1 MIDQKQTNQ
10 LCLRWKG
17 KQRRIGITGG
27 IASGKTTIGDFL
39 FQAKQWPILD
49 ADLYAHEALR
59 AESQIAQKIL
69 LRYGNTIIQNS
80 SKNDQ
85 IINRKA
91 LAKIVFQNNIEKK
104 WLEGVIHPF
113 VNKRI
118 EEELEKLK
126 SNSIVILIIPL
137 LFEKNY
143 TYLCSE
149 ICYIDCP
156 RTVQVKR
163 LQSRDKLSLEEA
175 NQRIDAQWDNALKK
189 QFSDHIITNANND
202 ETWKMQLKKLYNF

>member
-1 MIDQKQTNQ
+1 MIDQKQTNK

-27 IASGKTTIGDFL
+27 IASGKTIIGEFL
-39 FQAKQWPILD
+39 FQATKWPILD
-49 ADLYAHEALR
+49 ADLYAHEALS
-59 AESQIAQKIL
+59 AENQIAKKAC
-69 LRYGNTIIQNS
+69 LRYGSKIIINS

-91 LAKIVFQNNIEKK
+91 LAKIVFQNEIEKK
-104 WLEGVIHPF
+104 WLEGIIHPF

-118 EEELEKLK
+118 EEELEKSK

-143 TYLCSE
+143 TGLCSE
-149 ICYIDCP
+149 ICYIDCS
-156 RTVQVKR
+156 RSMQLKR
-163 LQSRDKLSLEEA
+163 LQSRDSLSLEES
-175 NQRIDAQWDNALKK
+175 NQRIDAQWSNSFKK
-189 QFSDHIITNANND
+189 QFADHIINNSNDD
-202 ETWKMQLKKLYNF
+202 ETWKLQLKKLYKL

>member
-1 MIDQKQTNQ
+1 MIDQKQTNK

-27 IASGKTTIGDFL
+27 IASGNTIVGDFL

-59 AESQIAQKIL
+59 AESHISKKVL
-69 LRYGNTIIQNS
+69 LRYGNKIIQNS
-80 SKNDQ
+80 SQNDQ

-91 LAKIVFQNNIEKK
+91 LAKIVFQNDIEKK
-104 WLEGVIHPF
+104 WLEGIIHPF

-118 EEELEKLK
+118 EEELEKSK

-143 TYLCSE
+143 TGLCSE
-149 ICYIDCP
+149 ICYIDCS
-156 RTVQVKR
+156 RSMQLQR
-163 LQSRDKLSLEEA
+163 LQYRDQLSLEES
-175 NQRIDAQWDNALKK
+175 NQRIDAQWDNVLKK
-189 QFSDHIITNANND
+189 QFADHIINNSNND
-202 ETWKMQLKKLYNF
+202 EKWKMQLKKLYNF

>member
-1 MIDQKQTNQ
+1 MIDQKQTNK

-27 IASGKTTIGDFL
+27 IASGKTIIGDFL
-39 FQAKQWPILD
+39 FQAKQWPIVD
-49 ADLYAHEALR
+49 ADLYAHDALR
-59 AESQIAQKIL
+59 AESQIAKKVL
-69 LRYGNTIIQNS
+69 LRYGSKVIQNS
-80 SKNDQ
+80 SKNNQ

-91 LAKIVFQNNIEKK
+91 LATIVFQNDIEKN
-104 WLEGVIHPF
+104 WLEGIIHPF

-143 TYLCSE
+143 TGLCSE

-156 RTVQVKR
+156 RNMQLQR

-175 NQRIDAQWDNALKK
+175 NQRIDAQWDNAIKK
-189 QFSDHIITNANND
+189 QFADHVITNSNND
-202 ETWKMQLKKLYNF
+202 ETWKMQIKTLYNF

>member
-1 MIDQKQTNQ
+1 MIDQKQTNK

-27 IASGKTTIGDFL
+27 IASGKTIIGDFL
-39 FQAKQWPILD
+39 FQSKQWPILD
-49 ADLYAHEALR
+49 ADSYAHEALS
-59 AESQIAQKIL
+59 AESPIAKKAC
-69 LRYGNTIIQNS
+69 LRYGSKIIKNS

-91 LAKIVFQNNIEKK
+91 LAKIVFQNEIEKK
-104 WLEGVIHPF
+104 WLEGIIHPF

-143 TYLCSE
+143 TGLCSE

-156 RTVQVKR
+156 RNMQLKR
-163 LQSRDKLSLEEA
+163 LQSRDSLSLEEA
-175 NQRIDAQWDNALKK
+175 NQRIDAQWANSFKK
-189 QFSDHIITNANND
+189 QFADHIINNSNDD
-202 ETWKMQLKKLYNF
+202 ETWKLQLKKLYKF

>member
-1 MIDQKQTNQ
+1 MIDQKQTNN

-49 ADLYAHEALR
+49 ADSYAHEALS
-59 AESQIAQKIL
+59 AKSQIAKKVV
-69 LRYGNTIIQNS
+69 LRYGNQIIQNS
-80 SKNDQ
+80 NKNDQ

-91 LAKIVFQNNIEKK
+91 LAKIVFLDDVEKK
-104 WLEGVIHPF
+104 WLEGIIHPF

-118 EEELEKLK
+118 EEDLEKFK
-126 SNSIVILIIPL
+126 SNSTVVLIIPL

-143 TYLCSE
+143 TVLCSE
-149 ICYIDCP
+149 VCYIDCA
-156 RTVQVKR
+156 RSTQLKR
-163 LQSRDKLSLEEA
+163 LQSREKCSLEEA
-175 NQRIDAQWDNALKK
+175 NQRIDAQWDNSLKK
-189 QFSDHIITNANND
+189 QFADHIITNSNND
-202 ETWKMQLKKLYNF
+202 ETWKLQLKTLYNF

>member
-1 MIDQKQTNQ
+1 MIDQKQTNK

-49 ADLYAHEALR
+49 ADIYAHEALR
-59 AESQIAQKIL
+59 AESQIFNKVL
-69 LRYGNTIIQNS
+69 LRYGSKIIQTS
-80 SKNDQ
+80 SKSDQ
-85 IINRKA
+85 IINRNA
-91 LAKIVFQNNIEKK
+91 LAKIIFQNDIEKK
-104 WLEGVIHPF
+104 WLEGIIHPF

-126 SNSIVILIIPL
+126 LNSIVILIIPL

-143 TYLCSE
+143 TGLCSE

-156 RTVQVKR
+156 RRMQLKR
-163 LQSRDKLSLEEA
+163 LQSRDNLSLKEA
-175 NQRIDAQWDNALKK
+175 NQRIDAQWANSYKK
-189 QFSDHIITNANND
+189 QFADHIINNSNDD
-202 ETWKMQLKKLYNF
+202 ETRKLQLKKLYEL

>member
-1 MIDQKQTNQ
+1 MIDKKQTNK

-27 IASGKTTIGDFL
+27 IASGKTTIGNFL
-39 FQAKQWPILD
+39 FQAKKWPILD
-49 ADLYAHEALR
+49 ADLYAHEALS
-59 AESQIAQKIL
+59 AESQIAKKVL
-69 LRYGNTIIQNS
+69 LRYGSKIIQNS

-91 LAKIVFQNNIEKK
+91 LAKIVFQNDIEKD
-104 WLEGVIHPF
+104 WLEGIIHPF

-143 TYLCSE
+143 TGLCSE

-156 RTVQVKR
+156 RNMQLKR

-175 NQRIDAQWDNALKK
+175 NQRIDGQWDNALKK

>member
-1 MIDQKQTNQ
+1 MIDQKQTNK

-27 IASGKTTIGDFL
+27 IASGKTIIGDFL
-39 FQAKQWPILD
+39 FQAKKWPIVD

-59 AESQIAQKIL
+59 AESQIAKKVL
-69 LRYGNTIIQNS
+69 LRYGSKIIQNS

-91 LAKIVFQNNIEKK
+91 LAKIVFQNDIEKK
-104 WLEGVIHPF
+104 WLEGIIHPF

-143 TYLCSE
+143 TGLCSE
-149 ICYIDCP
+149 ICYIDCT
-156 RTVQVKR
+156 RSMQLKR
-163 LQSRDKLSLEEA
+163 LQSRDNLSIKEA
-175 NQRIDAQWDNALKK
+175 NQRIDAQWANSLKK
-189 QFSDHIITNANND
+189 QFADHIINNSNDD
-202 ETWKMQLKKLYNF
+202 ETWKLQLKKLYKF

>member
-1 MIDQKQTNQ
+1 MIDQKQTNK

-27 IASGKTTIGDFL
+27 IASGKTIIGNFL
-39 FQAKQWPILD
+39 FERKQWPILD
-49 ADLYAHEALR
+49 ADLYAHEALS
-59 AESQIAQKIL
+59 AENEIVKKVR
-69 LRYGNTIIQNS
+69 LRYGSKLIKNS

-91 LAKIVFQNNIEKK
+91 LAKIVFQNEIEKK
-104 WLEGVIHPF
+104 WLEGIIHPF

-137 LFEKNY
+137 LFEK
-143 TYLCSE
+143 
-149 ICYIDCP
+149 
-156 RTVQVKR
+156 
-163 LQSRDKLSLEEA
+163 
-175 NQRIDAQWDNALKK
+175 
-189 QFSDHIITNANND
+189 
-202 ETWKMQLKKLYNF
+202 KLYRVM

>member
-1 MIDQKQTNQ
+1 MIDQKQTNK

-27 IASGKTTIGDFL
+27 IASGKTTIGNFL

-49 ADLYAHEALR
+49 ADLYAHEALS
-59 AESQIAQKIL
+59 AESPISKKVL
-69 LRYGNTIIQNS
+69 SRYGSKIIQKS

-85 IINRKA
+85 IINRKE
-91 LAKIVFQNNIEKK
+91 LAKIVFQHSVEKK
-104 WLEGVIHPF
+104 WLEEVVHPF

-143 TYLCSE
+143 TGLCSE

-156 RTVQVKR
+156 RNIQLKR
-163 LQSRDKLSLEEA
+163 LQSRDNLSLKEA
-175 NQRIDAQWDNALKK
+175 NQRIDAQWANSYKK
-189 QFSDHIITNANND
+189 QFADHIINNSNDD
-202 ETWKMQLKKLYNF
+202 ETWQLQLKKLYNF

>member
-1 MIDQKQTNQ
+1 MIDQKQTNK

-27 IASGKTTIGDFL
+27 IASGKTIIGDFL

-59 AESQIAQKIL
+59 AESQISEKVL
-69 LRYGNTIIQNS
+69 LRYGNKIIQNS
-80 SKNDQ
+80 SENDQ

-91 LAKIVFQNNIEKK
+91 LAKIIFQNDIEKK
-104 WLEGVIHPF
+104 WLEGLIHPF
-113 VNKRI
+113 VNKRF

-143 TYLCSE
+143 TDLCSE
-149 ICYIDCP
+149 ICYIDCS
-156 RTVQVKR
+156 RSMQLKR
-163 LQSRDKLSLEEA
+163 LQSRDQLSLEES
-175 NQRIDAQWDNALKK
+175 NQRIDAQWDNAFKK
-189 QFSDHIITNANND
+189 EFSDHIINNSNND
-202 ETWKMQLKKLYNF
+202 EKWKAQLKELYNF

>member
-1 MIDQKQTNQ
+1 MIDQKQTNK

-27 IASGKTTIGDFL
+27 IASGKTIIGDFL

-59 AESQIAQKIL
+59 AESQIEKKVL
-69 LRYGNTIIQNS
+69 LRYGSKIIQNS
-80 SKNDQ
+80 SKNNQ

-91 LAKIVFQNNIEKK
+91 LAKIVFQNDIEKN
-104 WLEGVIHPF
+104 WLEGKIHPF

-118 EEELEKLK
+118 KEDLEKLK
-126 SNSIVILIIPL
+126 LSSTVILIIPL

-143 TYLCSE
+143 TGLCSE
-149 ICYIDCP
+149 ICYIDCS
-156 RTVQVKR
+156 RSMQLKR
-163 LQSRDKLSLEEA
+163 LQLRDQLTLEEA
-175 NQRIDAQWDNALKK
+175 NQRIDAQWANSFKK
-189 QFSDHIITNANND
+189 QFADHIINNSNDD
-202 ETWKMQLKKLYNF
+202 ETWKLQLRKLYNF

>member
-1 MIDQKQTNQ
+1 MIDQQQTNK

-27 IASGKTTIGDFL
+27 IASGKTIIADFL
-39 FQAKQWPILD
+39 CQAKQWPIVD

-59 AESQIAQKIL
+59 AESKIAKKVL
-69 LRYGNTIIQNS
+69 LRYGKKIFKDS

-91 LAKIVFQNNIEKK
+91 LAKIVFQNDVEKR
-104 WLEGVIHPF
+104 WLEETIHPF
-113 VNKRI
+113 VNKRM
-118 EEELEKLK
+118 EEELEKLQ

-143 TYLCSE
+143 TGLCSE
-149 ICYIDCP
+149 ICYIDCT
-156 RTVQVKR
+156 RNMQLER
-163 LQSRDKLSLEEA
+163 LRFRDKLSLEEA
-175 NQRIDAQWDNALKK
+175 NQRIDAQWNNDLKK
-189 QFSDHIITNANND
+189 MFADHIITNSSND
-202 ETWKMQLKKLYNF
+202 EAWKIQLKELYNF

>member
-1 MIDQKQTNQ
+1 MIDQKQTNN

-27 IASGKTTIGDFL
+27 IASGKTIIGDFL

-49 ADLYAHEALR
+49 ADLYAHEALS
-59 AESQIAQKIL
+59 AESEIVKKVW
-69 LRYGNTIIQNS
+69 LRYGSKIIKNS

-91 LAKIVFQNNIEKK
+91 LAKIVFQNELEKK
-104 WLEGVIHPF
+104 WLEGIIHPF

-118 EEELEKLK
+118 EEELEKSK

-143 TYLCSE
+143 TGLCSE

-156 RTVQVKR
+156 RSMQLKR
-163 LQSRDKLSLEEA
+163 LQSRDNLSIKEA
-175 NQRIDAQWDNALKK
+175 NQRIDAQWANSLKK
-189 QFSDHIITNANND
+189 QFADHIINNSNDD
-202 ETWKMQLKKLYNF
+202 ETWKLQLKKLYKF

>member
-1 MIDQKQTNQ
+1 MTDQKQTKK

-17 KQRRIGITGG
+17 KQKRIGITGG
-27 IASGKTTIGDFL
+27 IASGKTIIGDFL
-39 FQAKQWPILD
+39 FQAKQWPIVD

-59 AESQIAQKIL
+59 AESQIAKKVL
-69 LRYGNTIIQNS
+69 LRYGSTIIQNS

-91 LAKIVFQNNIEKK
+91 LAKIVFQNNIEKE
-104 WLEGVIHPF
+104 WLEKIIHPF

-126 SNSIVILIIPL
+126 SNSVVILIIPL

-143 TYLCSE
+143 TNLCSE

-156 RTVQVKR
+156 RKMQLKR
-163 LQSRDKLSLEEA
+163 LLSRDNCSLEEA
-175 NQRIDAQWDNALKK
+175 NQKIDAQWDNSFKK
-189 QFSDHIITNANND
+189 QFADHIITNSNND
-202 ETWKMQLKKLYNF
+202 ETWKVQLKLLYNF

>member
-1 MIDQKQTNQ
+1 MIDQKQTNK

-27 IASGKTTIGDFL
+27 IASGKTIIGDFL

-59 AESQIAQKIL
+59 AESQISKKVL
-69 LRYGNTIIQNS
+69 LRYGNKIIQNS
-80 SKNDQ
+80 NKNDQ

-91 LAKIVFQNNIEKK
+91 LANLVFQNDHEKK
-104 WLEGVIHPF
+104 WIEGIIHPF

-118 EEELEKLK
+118 GEELEKLK
-126 SNSIVILIIPL
+126 SKSVVILIIPL
-137 LFEKNY
+137 LFERNY
-143 TYLCSE
+143 TSLCSE
-149 ICYIDCP
+149 ICYIDCT
-156 RTVQVKR
+156 RTLQLKR
-163 LQSRDKLSLEEA
+163 LQSREKCSLEEA

-189 QFSDHIITNANND
+189 QFADHIINNFNND
-202 ETWKMQLKKLYNF
+202 EKWKMQLKKIYNF

>member
-1 MIDQKQTNQ
+1 MIDQKQTNK

-27 IASGKTTIGDFL
+27 IASGKTIIGDFL
-39 FQAKQWPILD
+39 FKAKQWPILD

-59 AESQIAQKIL
+59 AKSQIAKEVL
-69 LRYGNTIIQNS
+69 MRYGSKIIQNS

-91 LAKIVFQNNIEKK
+91 LAKIVFQNDIEKK
-104 WLEGVIHPF
+104 WLEGKIHPF

-126 SNSIVILIIPL
+126 SNAVIILIIPL

-143 TYLCSE
+143 TDLCSE

-156 RTVQVKR
+156 RNIQLQR

-189 QFSDHIITNANND
+189 QFSEHIITNANND